1 MSNLSV
7 IIVCCF
13 IKFSISSNSSLISII
28 ISSSLNI
35 NVSCSLLLKLSF
47 NILNS
52 LSNISLSI
60 DSNFKIL
67 PYSFA
72 SSNSCIISLR
82 LFKLLSFI
90 LFLILSDKLLLS
102 SIIKVFNLKSSSLFN
117 TENNLENFSLAFI
130 ISANE
135 ANCPALSSISNPYRL
150 FFNIDK
156 TLSFV
161 LQPRFSYISN
171 NKSKA

>member
-1 MSNLSV
+1 M
-7 IIVCCF
+7 
-13 IKFSISSNSSLISII
+13 
-28 ISSSLNI
+28 
-35 NVSCSLLLKLSF
+35 
-47 NILNS
+47 
-52 LSNISLSI
+52 
-60 DSNFKIL
+60 L

-72 SSNSCIISLR
+72 SSNSCIILLR
-82 LFKLLSFI
+82 LFKLLFFI